1 MPSLSLATKML
12 ESLPTSKSAIQTKSI
27 IVPANGEQHFIANE
41 QETYRR
47 PYFGVEAVS
56 SNVDDKTLHEYYL
69 WPFVDSVKAGVA
81 SVMCAY
87 NRVNGTYACENSK
100 LMNGILKSELEF
112 DGFVLLDWNAQHKL
126 ESANAGLDM
135 VMPMGGFW
143 GENLTQ
149 AVGNGTVAESRVT
162 DMATRFVS
170 FLNLLCSC

>member
-1 MPSLSLATKML
+1 
-12 ESLPTSKSAIQTKSI
+12 
-27 IVPANGEQHFIANE
+27 
-41 QETYRR
+41 
-47 PYFGVEAVS
+47 
-56 SNVDDKTLHEYYL
+56 
-69 WPFVDSVKAGVA
+69 
-81 SVMCAY
+81 MCAY

-112 DGFVLLDWNAQHKL
+112 DGFVLLDWNAQHNL

-149 AVGNGTVAESRVT
+149 AVENGTVKESRVT

-170 FLNLLCSC
+170 CLNRLCSC